1 MAVYEAE
8 ERETV
13 LLFDGIKKVWTIQ
26 TNVLSHMNGFK
37 DKIKPETLKQEIDED
52 TGRVVFISGE
62 IDEEN
67 FNVNIN
73 KRAKRASMTEEEKKE
88 FSARMNCS
96 K

>member
-13 LLFDGIKKVWTIQ
+13 LLFDGVTKTWSIQ

-52 TGRVVFISGE
+52 TGRVVFISGQ
-62 IDEEN
+62 IDDEN

-73 KRAKRASMTEEEKKE
+73 KRAKRPMTDEEKKK
-88 FSARMNCS
+88 FSERMNGS

>member
-13 LLFDGIKKVWTIQ
+13 LLYDGIKKVWTIQ

-88 FSARMNCS
+88 FFARMNGS

>member
-37 DKIKPETLKQEIDED
+37 DKIKPETLKQEIDEALN
-52 TGRVVFISGE
+52 I
-62 IDEEN
+62 IKHQN
-67 FNVNIN
+67 F
-73 KRAKRASMTEEEKKE
+73 RL
-88 FSARMNCS
+88 S

>member
-1 MAVYEAE
+1 M
-8 ERETV
+8 
-13 LLFDGIKKVWTIQ
+13 LFDGVKKTWSIQ

-52 TGRVVFISGE
+52 TGRVVFISGQ
-62 IDEEN
+62 IDDEN

-73 KRAKRASMTEEEKKE
+73 KRAKRPMTDEEKKK
-88 FSARMNCS
+88 FSERMNSS

>member
-52 TGRVVFISGE
+52 TGRVVFISGQ
-62 IDEEN
+62 IDDEN

-73 KRAKRASMTEEEKKE
+73 KRAKRPMTDEEKKK
-88 FSARMNCS
+88 FSERMNGS